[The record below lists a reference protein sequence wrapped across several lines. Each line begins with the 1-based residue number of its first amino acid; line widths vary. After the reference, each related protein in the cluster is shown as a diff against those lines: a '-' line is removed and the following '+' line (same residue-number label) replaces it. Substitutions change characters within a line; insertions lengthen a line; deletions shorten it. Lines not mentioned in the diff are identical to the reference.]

1 MKVLKKAAMGL
12 SIVGLTFSLGACGQD
27 NSSSDGGKTT
37 TMADILN
44 GKQERKIVMLH
55 DTETYD
61 SPDVKWAGTIG
72 NGKMEVHPYQ
82 NLDGFEFNDVKN
94 KNMKEYKKILK
105 EKDKEYSEKKGK
117 SLNIKPEKATLFY
130 KASDINKPDSLIFDY
145 NAQAYNENE
154 EYSMINRGFSVI
166 VKDNPKNW
174 LGIRTE
180 DTSKKGWTQDYVY
193 VESKN
198 NEKQLKKDDLKKV
211 MKKYDNVERIK

>member
-1 MKVLKKAAMGL
+1 MKVLKKAAMGI

-198 NEKQLKKDDLKKV
+198 NEKQLKKDDLKKA

>member
-27 NSSSDGGKTT
+27 NSSSDAGKTT

-198 NEKQLKKDDLKKV
+198 NEKQLKKDDLKKA

>member
-37 TMADILN
+37 TMAEILN

-198 NEKQLKKDDLKKV
+198 NEKQLKKDDLKKA

>member
-198 NEKQLKKDDLKKV
+198 NEKQLKKDDLKKA

>member
-27 NSSSDGGKTT
+27 NSPSDGGKTT

-198 NEKQLKKDDLKKV
+198 NEKQLKKDDLKKA

>member
-1 MKVLKKAAMGL
+1 
-12 SIVGLTFSLGACGQD
+12 GLTFSLGACGQD

-198 NEKQLKKDDLKKV
+198 NEKQLKKDDLKKA

>member
-1 MKVLKKAAMGL
+1 
-12 SIVGLTFSLGACGQD
+12 
-27 NSSSDGGKTT
+27 
-37 TMADILN
+37 MADILN

-198 NEKQLKKDDLKKV
+198 NEKQLKKDDLKKA